1 MSLTTAATPPTW
13 QRIEAALETLFRDYG
28 DSLDRQSETGDL
40 ITADLNLTEL
50 AKDLEAELRT

>member
-1 MSLTTAATPPTW
+1 MSLTTTLPLSW

-40 ITADLNLTEL
+40 VTADLNLTEL